1 MSQEYFT
8 LPATLVGQITQMLAI
23 TTQHHA
29 LSSVELA
36 DNPDA
41 RKTHDQIARGCQT
54 LIGQIR
60 DALAAPA
67 PAPAPEIGLDEGD
80 LFTQGLSGDPRLAPF
95 FLRSPAAVLK
105 EFQELT
111 PIRMLRARYLPA
123 IYGVLDGDT
132 VHRFA
137 TEAEAAE
144 FCARHSPPAAPA
156 TDPAPTPPDAPAGT
170 AALTGA

>member
-36 DNPDA
+36 DNPPA
-41 RKTHDQIARGCQT
+41 RQPHDQIARGCQT

-60 DALAAPA
+60 DALAEPA
-67 PAPAPEIGLDEGD
+67 PAPVIGVDEGD
-80 LFTQGLSGDPRLAPF
+80 LFAQGLSADARLALF
-95 FLRSPAAVLK
+95 FLRDPADVLRDFK
-105 EFQELT
+105 ELT

-123 IYGVLDGDT
+123 IYGVSHFGIAH
-132 VHRFA
+132 VFA
-137 TEAEAAE
+137 TEVEAAE
-144 FCARHSPPAAPA
+144 FCARHSPPAEPA